1 MSIAIN
7 DACRRTYTTNA
18 ARRGFFILKE
28 LHMETLWATAI
39 TLFLIMDPLGNVP
52 VFLVVLERVA
62 EHRRRRI
69 ILRELVIALIVML
82 LFLFAGPSML
92 RALGITAEAVAIAGG
107 LVLLIIAIRMIF
119 PLRGGSVM
127 GDDDGDSGEPLLV
140 PLAIPL
146 LAGPSLLATLML
158 RANSGD
164 ILQHTLPALLLAWFA
179 SAVILLSSPSLYRI
193 FGNRGLKAMERL
205 MGMVLICISVQMLLN
220 AFARVVH

>member
-1 MSIAIN
+1 
-7 DACRRTYTTNA
+7 
-18 ARRGFFILKE
+18 
-28 LHMETLWATAI
+28 METLWATAI

-52 VFLVVLERVA
+52 IFLVVLEHVA
-62 EHRRRRI
+62 EHRRRYI
-69 ILRELVIALIVML
+69 ILRELIIALIVML
-82 LFLFAGPSML
+82 LFLFAGPAML
-92 RALGITAEAVAIAGG
+92 RTLGISPEAVAIAGG

-119 PLRGGSVM
+119 PLRGSSVM
-127 GDDDGDSGEPLLV
+127 GDDDEDHGEPLLV

-158 RANSGD
+158 RANSGN
-164 ILQHTLPALLLAWFA
+164 ILQHTLPALLLAWVA
-179 SAVILLSSPSLYRI
+179 SAVILLASPFLYRI

>member
-1 MSIAIN
+1 
-7 DACRRTYTTNA
+7 
-18 ARRGFFILKE
+18 
-28 LHMETLWATAI
+28 METLWATAI

-52 VFLVVLERVA
+52 IFLVVLEHVA
-62 EHRRRRI
+62 EHRRRYI
-69 ILRELVIALIVML
+69 ILRELIIALIVML
-82 LFLFAGPSML
+82 LFLFAGPAML
-92 RALGITAEAVAIAGG
+92 RTLGISPEAVAIAGG

-119 PLRGGSVM
+119 PLRGSSVM
-127 GDDDGDSGEPLLV
+127 GDDDEDHGEPLLV

-158 RANSGD
+158 RANSGN
-164 ILQHTLPALLLAWFA
+164 ILQHTLPALLLAWAA
-179 SAVILLSSPSLYRI
+179 SAVILLASPFLYRI

>member
-1 MSIAIN
+1 
-7 DACRRTYTTNA
+7 
-18 ARRGFFILKE
+18 
-28 LHMETLWATAI
+28 METLWATAI

-146 LAGPSLLATLML
+146 LAGPALLATLML

>member
-1 MSIAIN
+1 
-7 DACRRTYTTNA
+7 
-18 ARRGFFILKE
+18 
-28 LHMETLWATAI
+28 METLWATAI

-52 VFLVVLERVA
+52 IFLIVLERVA
-62 EHRRRRI
+62 EHRRRYI
-69 ILRELVIALIVML
+69 ILRELIIALIVML
-82 LFLFAGPSML
+82 LFLFAGPAML
-92 RALGITAEAVAIAGG
+92 RTLGISPEAVAIAGG

-119 PLRGGSVM
+119 PLRGSSVM
-127 GDDDGDSGEPLLV
+127 GDDDEDHGEPLLV

-158 RANSGD
+158 RANSGN
-164 ILQHTLPALLLAWFA
+164 ILQHTLPALLLAWAA
-179 SAVILLSSPSLYRI
+179 SAVILLASPFLYRI

>member
-1 MSIAIN
+1 
-7 DACRRTYTTNA
+7 
-18 ARRGFFILKE
+18 
-28 LHMETLWATAI
+28 METLWATAI

-92 RALGITAEAVAIAGG
+92 RALAITAEAVAIAGG

-146 LAGPSLLATLML
+146 LAGPSL

-220 AFARVVH
+220 AFARVLH

>member
-1 MSIAIN
+1 
-7 DACRRTYTTNA
+7 
-18 ARRGFFILKE
+18 
-28 LHMETLWATAI
+28 METLWATAI

-52 VFLVVLERVA
+52 IFLVVLERVA

-69 ILRELVIALIVML
+69 ILRELIIALIVML

-92 RALGITAEAVAIAGG
+92 RALGISPEAVAIAGG

-119 PLRGGSVM
+119 PLRGSSVM
-127 GDDDGDSGEPLLV
+127 GDDDEDHGEPLLV

-158 RANSGD
+158 RANSGN
-164 ILQHTLPALLLAWFA
+164 ILQHTLPALLLAWAA
-179 SAVILLSSPSLYRI
+179 SALILLSSPFLYRV

-220 AFARVVH
+220 AFARLAH